1 MPNRNPNQAAA
12 KPLSVMLREVSE
24 QAGDHVSM
32 GDLVEHFGR
41 RAFGAVLF
49 LFAILN
55 LFPWPPGGTTITGA
69 PLLLISLQVA
79 WGRRTVW
86 LPRAL
91 LGRGVEAAAFR
102 KGLDKLLPWL
112 ERVEKVSRPRLSFL
126 FGPVG
131 DRVLGG
137 VCVLLALVIVLPIF
151 GGNFLPAVAASFL
164 ALSLVQRDGLLALAG
179 YLGAVVSAAV
189 LVLVAGMIVQGLQY
203 ALEWLGRVAG

>member
-1 MPNRNPNQAAA
+1 MPHRNPHQAAA
-12 KPLSVMLREVSE
+12 RPLSVMLREVSV
-24 QAGDHVSM
+24 QADGHVSV

-41 RAFGAVLF
+41 RALGAVLF

-69 PLLLISLQVA
+69 PLLLVSLQVA
-79 WGRRTVW
+79 LGKRTLW

-91 LGRGVEAAAFR
+91 LAQGVQARGFQ

-112 ERVEKVSRPRLSFL
+112 ERVEKVSRPRLGFL

-137 VCVLLALVIVLPIF
+137 VCAVLALVIVLPIF
-151 GGNFLPAVAASFL
+151 AGNLLPALAATLL
-164 ALSLVQRDGLLALAG
+164 AVSLVQRDGALALAG
-179 YLGAVVSAAV
+179 YGMTAISAGV
-189 LVLVAGMIVQGLQY
+189 LVLVAGVIIEGVRQ
-203 ALEWLGRVAG
+203 ALDWMGPLAG